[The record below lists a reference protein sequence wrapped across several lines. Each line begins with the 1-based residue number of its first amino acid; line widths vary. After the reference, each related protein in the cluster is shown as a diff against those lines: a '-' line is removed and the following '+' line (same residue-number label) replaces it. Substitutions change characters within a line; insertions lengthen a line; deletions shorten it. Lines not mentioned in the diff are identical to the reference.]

1 MLNLVKIY
9 RVTGDEAEMHSVD
22 AKRAVSEHPNEWS
35 YQPWSKEENQA
46 AIARMLKEQLDG
58 DA

>member
-1 MLNLVKIY
+1 MLEMVKIY
-9 RVTGDEAEMHSVD
+9 RVTGDEAEMHGID
-22 AKRAVSEHPNEWS
+22 AKRAVKEHPNEWS

-46 AIARMLKEQLDG
+46 AMARILREELEA